1 MRRWTPALA
10 SIALASTL
18 LLGCGEDPDD
28 TTTGD
33 ADAEVDSQ
41 TEADRETVECTGSD
55 DAATGE
61 TVEESGEDPAGTTES
76 EETCTEGNGDPSG
89 GDGDVDSGGTPGV
102 GTP

>member
-10 SIALASTL
+10 SLAVASTL
-18 LLGCGEDPDD
+18 LLGCGQDPDD

-41 TEADRETVECTGSD
+41 TEADRDTVECTNVD
-55 DAATGE
+55 DVAPDE
-61 TVEESGEDPAGTTES
+61 TIEDTGEDPAGSTET
-76 EETCTEGNGDPSG
+76 EETCTDGNGSSAG

-102 GTP
+102 G